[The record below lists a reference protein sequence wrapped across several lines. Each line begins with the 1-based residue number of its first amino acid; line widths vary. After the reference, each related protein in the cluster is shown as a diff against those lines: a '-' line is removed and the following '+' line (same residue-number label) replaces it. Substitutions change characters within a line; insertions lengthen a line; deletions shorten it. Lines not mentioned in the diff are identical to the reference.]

1 MPLHG
6 WLLLLL
12 LLLLLSACLMLGVQ
26 VGRHSQSCGSQL

>member
-1 MPLHG
+1 MPVHG

-12 LLLLLSACLMLGVQ
+12 LLLLLGPCLMPGVQ